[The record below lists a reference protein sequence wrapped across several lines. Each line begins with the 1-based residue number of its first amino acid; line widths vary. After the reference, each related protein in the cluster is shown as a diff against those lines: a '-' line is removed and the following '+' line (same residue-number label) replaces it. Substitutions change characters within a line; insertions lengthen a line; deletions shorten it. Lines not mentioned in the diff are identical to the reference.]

1 MEPQIE
7 LLKEKKVVGC
17 NIKMSLTKNRTF
29 ELWHHFMPLRKDIK
43 NVINNNLIS
52 LRVCQTPLIT
62 PTDFQEEFKKWATV
76 EVSQFDAIPKHMQS
90 LTIEEGLYAK
100 FDYKGLNT
108 DTSIFDYIYSKWIP
122 NSMYN
127 LDHRPHFEVLTEKYK
142 NNDSNSEEE
151 IWIPIKLKA

>member
-17 NIKMSLTKNRTF
+17 NIKMSLTKNKTF
-29 ELWHHFMPLRKDIK
+29 ELWRHFMPLRKDIK
-43 NVINNNLIS
+43 NSINNNLIS
-52 LRVCQTPLIT
+52 LRVYQTPLIT
-62 PTDFQEEFKKWATV
+62 PTDFQREFIKWATV

-108 DTSIFDYIYSKWIP
+108 DTSIFDYIYSKWMP
-122 NSMYN
+122 KSMYN
-127 LDHRPHFEVLTEKYK
+127 LDHRPHFEVLGEKYK
-142 NNDSNSEEE
+142 NNDVNSEEE